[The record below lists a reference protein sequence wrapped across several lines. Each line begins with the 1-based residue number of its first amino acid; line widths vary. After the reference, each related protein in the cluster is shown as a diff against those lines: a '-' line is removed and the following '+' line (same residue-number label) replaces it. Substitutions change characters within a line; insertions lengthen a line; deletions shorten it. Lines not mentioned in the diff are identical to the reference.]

1 MFVFKDVQSQLL
13 SAPQALQLAVSG
25 SRHTLDLSQLMKVRV
40 AVVCSQQ
47 SDAAVFSLIWS
58 SVCPSVGVDV
68 QPVRAIPII
77 PTALLRSLTSVSRL
91 AQHTGSRQRG

>member
-13 SAPQALQLAVSG
+13 SAPQVLQLAVSG